1 MLYCCVKLRHG
12 RVLFCTV
19 LCCTVL
25 CCAVLYCTVLCC
37 TVLYCT
43 VLYCT
48 VLCCTVLHCTVLYC
62 AVLYCA
68 VLYCTGEMLSVT
80 VEMVSD
86 LDATEEKKE
95 SVLDKD
101 VLYFITYK
109 SVASA

>member
-1 MLYCCVKLRHG
+1 
-12 RVLFCTV
+12 
-19 LCCTVL
+19 
-25 CCAVLYCTVLCC
+25 
-37 TVLYCT
+37 
-43 VLYCT
+43 
-48 VLCCTVLHCTVLYC
+48 
-62 AVLYCA
+62 
-68 VLYCTGEMLSVT
+68 MLSVT